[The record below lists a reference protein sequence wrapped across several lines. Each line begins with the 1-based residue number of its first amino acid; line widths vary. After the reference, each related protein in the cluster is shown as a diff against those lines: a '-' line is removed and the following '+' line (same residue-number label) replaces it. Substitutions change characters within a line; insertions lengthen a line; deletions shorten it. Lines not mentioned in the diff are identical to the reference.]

1 MNGSAVLDSLQNLKP
16 VKLSKISIQ
25 SGLSVEEVES
35 IVNWLIE
42 IGVPLIWSSE
52 DRVKLLRQVIPLD
65 LDYIRKSVAV
75 TDSDIAQ
82 RVTVLDHV
90 DSTNEFLLNL
100 ATQQSIHK
108 HACIAEYM
116 SAGRGRR
123 RRKWSG
129 SAYENV
135 MLSIAWDFSKDIR
148 FLSGLSLAVAVI
160 VVQCLSELTNEA
172 LQVKWPNDILWEY
185 RKLSGILLETRDTAA
200 VIGIG
205 INCSL
210 SDDNRNAIDQPV
222 ACLSDL
228 PDYSANRSV
237 LVSRLLCSLGHGLE
251 IFMKQRLE
259 PFRQEWMQ
267 KHAYSNR
274 RILTDGMNP
283 REGTAI
289 GIDGNGALL
298 LKLDSG
304 EIIPVQAGEISILGE
319 R

>member
-1 MNGSAVLDSLQNLKP
+1 MNGSAALNSLKNLKP
-16 VKLSKISIQ
+16 VKLNKISIQ
-25 SGLSVEEVES
+25 SGLSVEEIEN

-52 DRVKLLRQVIPLD
+52 DSVKLLRQVIPLD
-65 LDYIRKSVAV
+65 PDYIRKSVTV

-108 HACIAEYM
+108 HVCIAEYM

-135 MLSIAWDFSKDIR
+135 MLSIAWDFGKDIR
-148 FLSGLSLAVAVI
+148 FLSGLSLAIAVI
-160 VVQCLSELTNEA
+160 VVQCLSEFTNEI

-185 RKLSGILLETRDTAA
+185 KKLSGILVEMRDTTA

-210 SDDNRNAIDQPV
+210 SDDDRNVIDQPV

-228 PDYSANRSV
+228 PDYSANRSM
-237 LVSRLLCSLGHGLE
+237 LVSKLLCSLGHGLE
-251 IFMKQRLE
+251 IFTKQRLE

-267 KHAYSNR
+267 KHAYPNK
-274 RILTDGMNP
+274 RILTDGINP
-283 REGTAI
+283 HEGTAF

>member
-289 GIDGNGALL
+289 GIDGDGALL

>member
-172 LQVKWPNDILWEY
+172 LQVKWPNDILWKY
-185 RKLSGILLETRDTAA
+185 RKLSGILLETRDTTA

-251 IFMKQRLE
+251 KFMKQRLE

-267 KHAYSNR
+267 KHAYSNK

-319 R
+319 

>member
-1 MNGSAVLDSLQNLKP
+1 MNGSAVLNSLQNLKP
-16 VKLSKISIQ
+16 VNISKISIQ
-25 SGLSVEEVES
+25 SGLSVEEVEN

-65 LDYIRKSVAV
+65 FDYIRKSVAV
-75 TDSDIAQ
+75 TDFDIAQ

-90 DSTNEFLLNL
+90 DSTNQFLLNL
-100 ATQQSIHK
+100 VTQQSIHK

-123 RRKWSG
+123 RRKWFG
-129 SAYENV
+129 SAYENI

-148 FLSGLSLAVAVI
+148 YLSGLSLVVAVI
-160 VVQCLSELTNEA
+160 VVQCLSELTNEI

-185 RKLSGILLETRDTAA
+185 KKLSGILVEMRDTTA

-210 SDDNRNAIDQPV
+210 SDDDRHAIDQPV
-222 ACLSDL
+222 VCLSDL
-228 PDYSANRSV
+228 PDYSANRSM

-251 IFMKQRLE
+251 IFTKQGLG

-267 KHAYSNR
+267 KHAYSNK
-274 RILTDGMNP
+274 RILTDGINP
-283 REGTAI
+283 HEGTAF

>member
-251 IFMKQRLE
+251 KFMKQRLE

-267 KHAYSNR
+267 KHAYSNK

-319 R
+319 

>member
-185 RKLSGILLETRDTAA
+185 RKLSGILLETRDTTA

-319 R
+319 

>member
-65 LDYIRKSVAV
+65 LDYIRKSVAL

-185 RKLSGILLETRDTAA
+185 RKLSGILLETRDTTA

-228 PDYSANRSV
+228 PDYSANRNV

-251 IFMKQRLE
+251 KFMKQRLE

-267 KHAYSNR
+267 KHAYSNK
-274 RILTDGMNP
+274 RILTDGVNP

-319 R
+319 

>member
-52 DRVKLLRQVIPLD
+52 DRVKLLHQVIPLD

-82 RVTVLDHV
+82 RVTVLEHV

-148 FLSGLSLAVAVI
+148 ILSGLSLAVAVI

-185 RKLSGILLETRDTAA
+185 RKLSGILLETRDTTA

-210 SDDNRNAIDQPV
+210 SDDDRNAIDQPV

-228 PDYSANRSV
+228 PDYSANRNV

-267 KHAYSNR
+267 KHAYSNK

>member
-185 RKLSGILLETRDTAA
+185 RKLSGILLETRDTTA

-289 GIDGNGALL
+289 GIDGDGALL

>member
-35 IVNWLIE
+35 IVNWLTE

-185 RKLSGILLETRDTAA
+185 RKLSGILLETRDTTA

-251 IFMKQRLE
+251 KFMKQRLE

-267 KHAYSNR
+267 KHAYSNK

-319 R
+319 

>member
-185 RKLSGILLETRDTAA
+185 RKLSGILLETRDTTA

-267 KHAYSNR
+267 KHAYSNK

-289 GIDGNGALL
+289 GIDGDGALL

>member
-185 RKLSGILLETRDTAA
+185 RKLSGILLETRDTTA

-228 PDYSANRSV
+228 PDYSANRNV

-251 IFMKQRLE
+251 KFMKQRLG

-267 KHAYSNR
+267 KHAYSNK
-274 RILTDGMNP
+274 RILTDGVNP

>member
-210 SDDNRNAIDQPV
+210 SDDNRNTIDQPV

-289 GIDGNGALL
+289 GIDGDGALL

>member
-185 RKLSGILLETRDTAA
+185 RKLSGILLETRDTTA

-251 IFMKQRLE
+251 KFMKQRLE

-267 KHAYSNR
+267 KHAYSNK

>member
-1 MNGSAVLDSLQNLKP
+1 MNGSAVLNSLQNLKP
-16 VKLSKISIQ
+16 VNLSRISIQ
-25 SGLSVEEVES
+25 SGLSVEEVKN
-35 IVNWLIE
+35 IANWLIE

-52 DRVKLLRQVIPLD
+52 NSVKLLRQVIPLD
-65 LDYIRKSVAV
+65 LDYIRNSVAII
-75 TDSDIAQ
+75 DSDIAQ
-82 RVTVLDHV
+82 RVVVVDHV
-90 DSTNEFLLNL
+90 DSTNEILLNL

-148 FLSGLSLAVAVI
+148 ILSGLSLAVAVI

-185 RKLSGILLETRDTAA
+185 RKLSGILLETRDTTA

-210 SDDNRNAIDQPV
+210 SDDDRNAIDQPV

-228 PDYSANRSV
+228 PDYSANRNV

-267 KHAYSNR
+267 KHAYSNK

-319 R
+319 

>member
-42 IGVPLIWSSE
+42 IGVPLKWSSE

-100 ATQQSIHK
+100 ATQKSIHK

-160 VVQCLSELTNEA
+160 VVQCLRELTNEA

-185 RKLSGILLETRDTAA
+185 RKLSGILLETRDTTA

-267 KHAYSNR
+267 KHAYSNK

-319 R
+319 

>member
-42 IGVPLIWSSE
+42 IGVPLKWSSE

-289 GIDGNGALL
+289 GIDGDGALL

>member
-267 KHAYSNR
+267 KHAYSNK

>member
-1 MNGSAVLDSLQNLKP
+1 MNGSAVLNSLQNLKP
-16 VKLSKISIQ
+16 VNLNRISIQ
-25 SGLSVEEVES
+25 SELSVDEVAN

-42 IGVPLIWSSE
+42 IGVPLKWSSE
-52 DRVKLLRQVIPLD
+52 DSVKLLRQIIPLD
-65 LDYIRKSVAV
+65 LAYIRKSVV
-75 TDSDIAQ
+75 LTDSDIAP
-82 RVTVLDHV
+82 RVVVLDHV
-90 DSTNEFLLNL
+90 DSTNQFLLNL
-100 ATQQSIHK
+100 AAQQSIHK

-123 RRKWSG
+123 RRNWSG

-148 FLSGLSLAVAVI
+148 YLSGLSLAVAVI
-160 VVQCLSELTNEA
+160 VVQCLSGLTNEA

-185 RKLSGILLETRDTAA
+185 RKLGGILVETRDSTA

-205 INCSL
+205 INCCL
-210 SDDNRNAIDQPV
+210 SDENRNAIDQPV
-222 ACLSDL
+222 VCLSDL
-228 PDYSANRSV
+228 PDYSANRNV

-251 IFMKQRLE
+251 IFMKHRLE

-267 KHAYSNR
+267 KHAYTNK
-274 RILTDGMNP
+274 RILTDGINP
-283 REGTAI
+283 HEGTAI

-304 EIIPVQAGEISILGE
+304 EIIPVQAGEISILGK

>member
-1 MNGSAVLDSLQNLKP
+1 MNGSAVLNSLQNLKP
-16 VKLSKISIQ
+16 VNLNRISIQ

-52 DRVKLLRQVIPLD
+52 DSVRLLRQVIPLD
-65 LDYIRKSVAV
+65 LGYIRKSVAV

-148 FLSGLSLAVAVI
+148 YLSGLSLAVAVI
-160 VVQCLSELTNEA
+160 VVQCLSKLTNEA

-185 RKLSGILLETRDTAA
+185 RKLSGILVETRDSTA

-222 ACLSDL
+222 ACLSDF

-237 LVSRLLCSLGHGLE
+237 LVSKLLCSLGHGLE

-267 KHAYSNR
+267 KHAYTNK
-274 RILTDGMNP
+274 RILTDGINP
-283 REGTAI
+283 REGTAF

-298 LKLDSG
+298 LRLDSG

>member
-1 MNGSAVLDSLQNLKP
+1 MMNGSAVLNSLQNLKP
-16 VKLSKISIQ
+16 VNLSRISIQ
-25 SGLSVEEVES
+25 SGLSVEEVKN
-35 IVNWLIE
+35 IANWLIE

-52 DRVKLLRQVIPLD
+52 NSVKLLRQVIPLD
-65 LDYIRKSVAV
+65 LDYIRNSVAII
-75 TDSDIAQ
+75 DSDIAQ
-82 RVTVLDHV
+82 RVVVVDHV
-90 DSTNEFLLNL
+90 DSTNEILLNL

-148 FLSGLSLAVAVI
+148 ILSGLSLAVAVI

-185 RKLSGILLETRDTAA
+185 RKLSGILLETRDTTA

-210 SDDNRNAIDQPV
+210 SDDDRNAIDQPV

-228 PDYSANRSV
+228 PDYSANRNV

-267 KHAYSNR
+267 KHAYSNK

-319 R
+319 